1 MLLFFCK
8 TIRFFFSSKIIHC
21 QLEDSKTSKTDT
33 MDIGTTGALMIKNK
47 VRKTLVK
54 EIKKLIINNEIVI
67 ALLLQYQHLHIL
79 KYLLYL
85 FFV

>member
-8 TIRFFFSSKIIHC
+8 TIWFFFSSKIIHC
-21 QLEDSKTSKTDT
+21 QLEESNTSEIDT
-33 MDIGTTGALMIKNK
+33 LDIGTTGALMIKNK

-54 EIKKLIINNEIVI
+54 EIKKLIINNEIII
-67 ALLLQYQHLHIL
+67 ALLLQYQHLQIL

-85 FFV
+85 FFI

>member
-1 MLLFFCK
+1 
-8 TIRFFFSSKIIHC
+8 
-21 QLEDSKTSKTDT
+21 
-33 MDIGTTGALMIKNK
+33 MDIGTTGALIIKNK